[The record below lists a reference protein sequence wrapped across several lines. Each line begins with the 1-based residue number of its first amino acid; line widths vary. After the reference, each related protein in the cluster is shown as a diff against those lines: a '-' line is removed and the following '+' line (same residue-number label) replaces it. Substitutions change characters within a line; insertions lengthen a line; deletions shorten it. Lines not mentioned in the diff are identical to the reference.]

1 MGKKATKLASAIRQE
16 NEALTKKYNLAI
28 NLEDDQVK
36 IVIPYEELVKE
47 LTMQIEKDIF
57 DYSSKNALPLCEYLD
72 YANTQN
78 YVKWLLSQ
86 QN

>member
-36 IVIPYEELVKE
+36 IVIPYEELLKE